1 MDNFVAKR
9 NTARFSQGVRLAS
22 GKFAMLKHGKSQPIL
37 CLARGFVN
45 RYAGVGC
52 SARNHRRLVTE
63 GVPNASCV
71 DVWFAMDMAADKPV
85 VGDKKRNFAPLGDD
99 PVKTENAHQEQISVW
114 PGRRS
119 NGDQSEVGM
128 NWTSSTLCLLVADRR
143 DPSACEWRRFG
154 GVAKEG

>member
-52 SARNHRRLVTE
+52 SARNYRRLVTE

-85 VGDKKRNFAPLGDD
+85 VGDKKEELCSAWRRSGQDRKCASRTNFRLAW
-99 PVKTENAHQEQISVW
+99 KTEQ
-114 PGRRS
+114 RRS
-119 NGDQSEVGM
+119 VGGGDE
-128 NWTSSTLCLLVADRR
+128 LD
-143 DPSACEWRRFG
+143 E
-154 GVAKEG
+154 